1 MYYVPFNLL
10 IQLNQNYTILFIVVF
25 YSNFK
30 TFDNLE
36 IMNEYLTMHKLPMT
50 VVYFRSKW
58 NPQCDQADKDAQKLA
73 MNDAGINVI
82 KIDSD

>member
-1 MYYVPFNLL
+1 MEFKWIIL
-10 IQLNQNYTILFIVVF
+10 IFILIKQYIQHQMIRCIKRF

-58 NPQCDQADKDAQKLA
+58 NPQCDQADKDA
-73 MNDAGINVI
+73 
-82 KIDSD
+82 